1 MSRNAF
7 YQEIERLQQNVV
19 TMASMVEKQVLRSVD
34 ALKRND
40 VQLAR
45 DIYQLDKPINQ
56 LRWNT
61 EEDAILLIATQAPVA
76 RDLRRVIAVISMVTE
91 LERMGDHA
99 ASMSKIVIELA
110 EEPPLKELVDIPRMA
125 DIALAMLRD
134 AVTAFIESDIVAA
147 RQVAKRDDEVDG
159 LYDQVYRELL
169 TYMLADTRTI
179 NRATRLLWAA
189 HNMERFADRVTN
201 ICERVVYSV
210 TGELESL
217 PGES

>member
-1 MSRNAF
+1 MSRLAF
-7 YQEIERLQQNVV
+7 HQELDRLQQNVV

-45 DIYQLDKPINQ
+45 DIYHLDKPINEI
-56 LRWNT
+56 RWKT

-76 RDLRRVIAVISMVTE
+76 RDLRRIVAVIAMVTE

-99 ASMSKIVIELA
+99 AGMSKIVIELA

-125 DIALAMLRD
+125 DIALEMLRET
-134 AVTAFIESDIVAA
+134 VTAFIESDIVAA
-147 RQVAKRDDEVDG
+147 RKIAERDDEVDQ

-169 TYMLADTRTI
+169 TYMLGDPRTI
-179 NRATRLLWAA
+179 NRATKLLWAA
-189 HNMERFADRVTN
+189 HNIERFADRVTN
-201 ICERVVYSV
+201 ICERVIYSV
-210 TGELESL
+210 TGANVSL
-217 PGES
+217 PDEA

>member
-1 MSRNAF
+1 MSRLAF
-7 YQEIERLQQNVV
+7 HQEIERLQQNVV

-56 LRWNT
+56 LRWST

-76 RDLRRVIAVISMVTE
+76 RDLRRVIAVIAMVTE

-110 EEPPLKELVDIPRMA
+110 GEPALKELVDIPRMA
-125 DIALAMLRD
+125 DIALEMLRD

-159 LYDQVYRELL
+159 LYDQVYRKLL

-201 ICERVVYSV
+201 LCERVVYNV

-217 PGES
+217 PGEG